1 MVYQDRGSCRCQTLP
16 KILGYSLMTYSEP
29 LSICFVLFNIR
40 IPAAHSAF
48 ILSHHSLGLT
58 LLPSRLILCM
68 SVPSALHYYLPALF
82 FACRGQLVA
91 AAGFGTYLVASG
103 CTYGLGTVSFH
114 SFSLSVSF
122 DAVSIRYTYRLAP
135 WLLYLLSDLN
145 KCFCLLT
152 GIISIRPSAFV
163 EGAGFEPAMS
173 QISRCHLAVGN
184 SSLPSSSRPTF
195 QICLS

>member
-68 SVPSALHYYLPALF
+68 SGPTRGRCGVRNLP
-82 FACRGQLVA
+82 CRGQLVA

>member
-1 MVYQDRGSCRCQTLP
+1 MDN
-16 KILGYSLMTYSEP
+16 SEP
-29 LSICFVLFNIR
+29 RSICTFFLN
-40 IPAAHSAF
+40 SAF
-48 ILSHHSLGLT
+48 L
-58 LLPSRLILCM
+58 RLIRL
-68 SVPSALHYYLPALF
+68 SFSPTIPSALHYYLPALF

-163 EGAGFEPAMS
+163 EGEGIEPTLILLLLA
-173 QISRCHLAVGN
+173 RCTFYG
-184 SSLPSSSRPTF
+184 SLPSKSYPDDYCSSFIKTCGPRGW
-195 QICLS
+195 QGIIVKLHY